1 MVTRTIQTNKYD
13 IDLEKLISRRLD
25 QCDCAYS
32 IQQAADG
39 VSVSVQGTNALS
51 VLSEALGNLLCH
63 DLQYFELAHMTDAL
77 PLPLTQKQEVLTI
90 ALENARME
98 ESVPDVRTGL
108 FTYLSDADQLNLEGY
123 LQFRM
128 RSALSRWELLVE
140 RAAADQALSRDYAEL
155 IELLRAYAADRPP
168 RLGEVSICLHPD
180 GSCTL
185 TDDTDAC
192 IEYVDCSEDG
202 ILRLLISMAPS
213 RLTVYD
219 LSCGTS
225 GLPNALMH
233 VFAGRIRI
241 YR

>member
-25 QCDCAYS
+25 QCGCRYS
-32 IQQAADG
+32 LQQAPDG
-39 VSVSVQGTNALS
+39 VSVSVQGSDALISLSDALS
-51 VLSEALGNLLCH
+51 KLLCR

-77 PLPLTQKQEVLTI
+77 PLSLTQKQEVLTI
-90 ALENARME
+90 ALENARE
-98 ESVPDVRTGL
+98 EEPLSDVRAGL
-108 FTYLSDADQLNLEGY
+108 CTYLADAEQLNLEGY

-128 RSALSRWELLVE
+128 QAALSRWELLVE
-140 RAAADQALSRDYAEL
+140 RAAADQALCRDYAEL

-168 RLGEVSICLHPD
+168 HLGEISVCLHPD

-202 ILRLLISMAPS
+202 ILRLLISMAPA

-219 LSCGTS
+219 LSGGRS
-225 GLPNALMH
+225 GLPEALMQ